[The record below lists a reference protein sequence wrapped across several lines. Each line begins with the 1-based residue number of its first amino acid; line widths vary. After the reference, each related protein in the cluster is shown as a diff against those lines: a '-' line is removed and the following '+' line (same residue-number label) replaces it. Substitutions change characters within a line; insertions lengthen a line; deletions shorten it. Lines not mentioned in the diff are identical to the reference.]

1 MAPFLFYFML
11 TNLVLGLFNLL
22 PIPPLDGGRIAV
34 GLLPLP
40 LARRWAQLERAGIV
54 LVVLLVFLLPPLLR
68 EFGIAFDPFRDT
80 LDAVL
85 PWAFRVLFYLSG
97 HAIGGAD
104 AVQHALSARHA
115 DAGRHPRLCRA
126 LDWKSW
132 MPTCV
137 GMTDVARLSPM
148 SDAPDSLVLHL
159 EGFDGPLDLLL
170 ELARAQKVDLAKIS
184 ILSLVEQY
192 LAVIEGA
199 RRVRLELA
207 ADWLVMAAWLTW
219 LKSRLLLPADARGAE
234 EAEEA
239 AEVLALRLRD
249 LSAIRAAAAWL
260 GARPQLGQD
269 VFARGAPEDH
279 TEIDRSRLALDLGSL
294 VRAYLGAR
302 AARHANRAATGRGR

>member
-1 MAPFLFYFML
+1 
-11 TNLVLGLFNLL
+11 
-22 PIPPLDGGRIAV
+22 
-34 GLLPLP
+34 
-40 LARRWAQLERAGIV
+40 
-54 LVVLLVFLLPPLLR
+54 
-68 EFGIAFDPFRDT
+68 
-80 LDAVL
+80 
-85 PWAFRVLFYLSG
+85 
-97 HAIGGAD
+97 
-104 AVQHALSARHA
+104 
-115 DAGRHPRLCRA
+115 
-126 LDWKSW
+126 
-132 MPTCV
+132 
-137 GMTDVARLSPM
+137 M

-219 LKSRLLLPADARGAE
+219 LKSRLLLPADALGAE
-234 EAEEA
+234 EAEDA

-279 TEIDRSRLALDLGSL
+279 TEIDRSRLALDLAIAGARLSRGRAPRHQIPPLPAAGADAVDGAGRAAPAGRRCSARLPDWISLERFLPDHLGGPTERRAALASTLLASLEMARGGAVRLRQEHEFGPIL
-294 VRAYLGAR
+294 VRRGHAGVEEGA
-302 AARHANRAATGRGR
+302 